1 MADAF
6 APLALESVGNAIVVP
21 LESGEVRVIR
31 PGGAT
36 ERLTLAFGEP
46 VLLQD
51 GPAIIVEA
59 VAGTPRIVVVQLK

>member
-21 LESGEVRVIR
+21 LESGEVFFFNE
-31 PGGAT
+31 AATT